1 MSSPKGAKAAASKS
15 PVSKSPASKS
25 PASKAKAAPR
35 AAATPAPAAKK
46 AAARKAPSRAK
57 AGDGDPTP
65 AQKAAFL
72 KALAGGVKPNSA
84 ALRKLEE
91 KKGGA
96 FAPSPPAPQ
105 RKVEVL
111 RRIPAPAPRLETPE
125 TKDALRIAALIESGL
140 ARGELDKVQPHAQ
153 QALAAA
159 LCRLYAANHE
169 MGERYPILT
178 AQGAPVTA
186 TDVMV
191 MCGAL
196 LKAVDLQV
204 FELGMWQSWS
214 SG

>member
-1 MSSPKGAKAAASKS
+1 MSSPKGAKAPARK
-15 PVSKSPASKS
+15 ASKS
-25 PASKAKAAPR
+25 PAR
-35 AAATPAPAAKK
+35 AAAKKKPAAKK
-46 AAARKAPSRAK
+46 AAPRKTAR
-57 AGDGDPTP
+57 AGGDSEPTS

-72 KALAGGVKPNSA
+72 KAMAGGVKPNSA

-91 KKGGA
+91 KKGSA
-96 FAPSPPAPQ
+96 FAPSAPTPA

-111 RRIPAPAPRLETPE
+111 RRIPAPAPMAETQE
-125 TKDALRIAALIESGL
+125 TKDALRVAAMIESCL
-140 ARGELDKVQPHAQ
+140 ARDELGKVQPHAQ

-178 AQGAPVTA
+178 ARGAPVTA

>member
-1 MSSPKGAKAAASKS
+1 MSSPKGAKAPARKATKT
-15 PVSKSPASKS
+15 PARPASKKAV
-25 PASKAKAAPR
+25 ASKKAAPR
-35 AAATPAPAAKK
+35 KPARSASDDE
-46 AAARKAPSRAK
+46 PS
-57 AGDGDPTP
+57 P

-72 KALAGGVKPNSA
+72 KAMAGGVKPNSA

-91 KKGGA
+91 KKGSA
-96 FAPSPPAPQ
+96 FAPSAPAPA

-111 RRIPAPAPRLETPE
+111 RRIPAPATAPETPE
-125 TKDALRIAALIESGL
+125 TKEALRIAAMIESCL
-140 ARGELDKVQPHAQ
+140 ARDDLSKVQPHAQ

-159 LCRLYAANHE
+159 LCRLYAANHD

-178 AQGAPVTA
+178 AREAPVTA

-214 SG
+214 SS

>member
-1 MSSPKGAKAAASKS
+1 MSSPKGAKAPARKASKA
-15 PVSKSPASKS
+15 PARAAAKKAPASK
-25 PASKAKAAPR
+25 KAAPR
-35 AAATPAPAAKK
+35 KVAPA
-46 AAARKAPSRAK
+46 S
-57 AGDGDPTP
+57 GDGEPSP

-96 FAPSPPAPQ
+96 FAPSAPAPA

-111 RRIPAPAPRLETPE
+111 RRIPAPASVAETPE
-125 TKDALRIAALIESGL
+125 TKDALRIAAMIEACL
-140 ARGELDKVQPHAQ
+140 ARDELGKVQPHAQ

-178 AQGAPVTA
+178 VREAPVTA

>member
-1 MSSPKGAKAAASKS
+1 MSSPKGAKA
-15 PVSKSPASKS
+15 PAR
-25 PASKAKAAPR
+25 KAGKAAPR
-35 AAATPAPAAKK
+35 ASAKKTPAAKK
-46 AAARKAPSRAK
+46 AVAKQVGAKKPAARAASVEGAPS
-57 AGDGDPTP
+57 P

-72 KALAGGVKPNSA
+72 KAMAGGVKPNST

-91 KKGGA
+91 KKGSP
-96 FAPSPPAPQ
+96 FAPSAPAPE

-111 RRIPAPAPRLETPE
+111 RRIPAPARIEETPA
-125 TKDALRIAALIESGL
+125 TRDALRLAAFIESGL
-140 ARGELDKVQPHAQ
+140 AKGELENIQPHAQ

-169 MGERYPILT
+169 AGNRYPILGVR
-178 AQGAPVTA
+178 GALVTA

-214 SG
+214 SS

>member
-1 MSSPKGAKAAASKS
+1 MSSPKGAKA
-15 PVSKSPASKS
+15 PARK
-25 PASKAKAAPR
+25 ASKAPVR
-35 AAATPAPAAKK
+35 AAVKKAPAAKK
-46 AAARKAPSRAK
+46 AAPRKPARAN
-57 AGDGDPTP
+57 GDGEPTS

-72 KALAGGVKPNSA
+72 KAMAGGVKPNSA

-91 KKGGA
+91 KKGSA
-96 FAPSPPAPQ
+96 FAPSAPAPV
-105 RKVEVL
+105 RKVEVV
-111 RRIPAPAPRLETPE
+111 RRIPAPAPMAETPE
-125 TKDALRIAALIESGL
+125 TKEALRIAAMIESCL
-140 ARGELDKVQPHAQ
+140 ARDELAKVQPHAQ

-178 AQGAPVTA
+178 ARGAPVTA

-214 SG
+214 SS